1 MPPNYPFIGTEE
13 PLLSMAAPSIYVGDK
28 SG

>member
-1 MPPNYPFIGTEE
+1 MPRNYPFIGLED
-13 PLLSMAAPSIYVGDK
+13 PLLSMSAPSIYVGDK